1 LYYLLK
7 APGEGTMKNFAVVRS
22 LDAPGHIS
30 LDEFSTYTKQT
41 AARMQAMGRS
51 MPPVLLLQVS
61 ESVAAVL
68 GVGRTGVIRHN
79 RSENTD
85 LRSYYEIWLVGK
97 AGLADYMLALQGI
110 FDDYFARDTASGPMM
125 TQL

>member
-1 LYYLLK
+1 
-7 APGEGTMKNFAVVRS
+7 MKNFAVVRS

-30 LDEFSTYTKQT
+30 LDEFSAHTKQT
-41 AARMQAMGRS
+41 AARMQAMGRP

-79 RSENTD
+79 RSENTG
-85 LRSYYEIWLVGK
+85 LQSYYEVWLVGA
-97 AGLADYMLALQGI
+97 AGIADYVLALQGI
-110 FDDYFARDTASGPMM
+110 FDDYFAPHRASGPMM
-125 TQL
+125 TPP